1 MLKLNGPVDS
11 VVPESNAKTLV
22 LLYKLDKI
30 RNHIE
35 SRIEVVDPITKS
47 ELQFILNM
55 IHKFEVV
62 PENYKLTKPLVP
74 ESNIHMEDT
83 NNEA

>member
-1 MLKLNGPVDS
+1 MLNSSGPVDLA
-11 VVPESNAKTLV
+11 VQENNAKTLV

-35 SRIEVVDPITKS
+35 NRMEVVDPMTRS

-55 IHKFEVV
+55 IHKFEDV
-62 PENYKLTKPLVP
+62 PEDYKIMKPLVP
-74 ESNIHMEDT
+74 EGNIKMEDT
-83 NNEA
+83 VNEA